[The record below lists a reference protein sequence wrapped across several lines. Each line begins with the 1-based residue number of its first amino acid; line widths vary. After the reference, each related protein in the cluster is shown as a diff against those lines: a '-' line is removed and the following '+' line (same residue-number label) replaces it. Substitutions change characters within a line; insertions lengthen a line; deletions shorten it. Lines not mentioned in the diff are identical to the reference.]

1 MKVRNTPVKVV
12 PYTFEINKQ
21 GQKSLLSSQNTQFTQ
36 IVAGFNHSMAL
47 TKSGHFYTWGYNGYG
62 LLGRKN
68 QTTVP
73 VQILTDMG
81 IGWKTNLNYI
91 SEVQQHQNYQVQ
103 YYDDNVRNEGVIS
116 TEVVEVRCG
125 NVNTYLLTNGGEVY
139 AFGANRFGQL
149 GRPEGGNHKK

>member
-1 MKVRNTPVKVV
+1 
-12 PYTFEINKQ
+12 
-21 GQKSLLSSQNTQFTQ
+21 
-36 IVAGFNHSMAL
+36 
-47 TKSGHFYTWGYNGYG
+47 
-62 LLGRKN
+62 
-68 QTTVP
+68 
-73 VQILTDMG
+73 MG

-149 GRPEGGNHKK
+149 GRPESGNHKK